1 MFDTKFSSSGGQFD
15 SSFSNIK
22 FIKGEDGFSPIIT
35 VENLEKEHKITITDK
50 EDTESFIITDGQD
63 GYTPIKGE
71 DYWTPAEITE
81 IKNSISNDIKQ
92 ETVPIIHNTTKKY
105 RVYVQTSADKT
116 ETYGM
121 DREATTNTLPIRNV
135 GGTLIVGAPTEDR
148 HAATKGYVD
157 SEIKEIES
165 LAKGAVSGESFMDY
179 AELVEALNSANSTD
193 YVNAQHLLVR
203 TLGVPDLWIYEVSTE
218 YVSYEYTDDEAIVE
232 AVKDGTL
239 QIGYY
244 VLSALETQKVDLA
257 DYAKNTDY
265 ATATKAGVIKIDRA
279 QPYGLYIDPT
289 TGLVSIMGAAQT
301 RILEKNSAMLP
312 ITPKYLDYAVKV
324 ALSDSKEEWTDE
336 DKQAVRQLVN
346 VVGNEDYATTD
357 GKAGI
362 IALDKNKG
370 IFRANLSPVLE
381 IVSAGE
387 SAIKGK
393 TNKYNPI
400 TPWVL
405 DYAVKTS
412 LTTNTITLTEDEKE
426 KVLAWVGV
434 TDKIGDI
441 ETVLDSI
448 ITIQESLIGGD
459 TE

>member
-15 SSFSNIK
+15 SSFTDIK

-35 VENLEKEHKITITDK
+35 VENLDKEHKITITDK
-50 EDTESFIITDGQD
+50 ENTESFIVKDGQD
-63 GYTPIKGE
+63 GYIPVKGE
-71 DYWTPAEITE
+71 DYFTPVEIAE

-105 RVYVQTSADKT
+105 RAYVQTSADKT

-121 DREATTNTLPIRNV
+121 EREAVANTIPIRNV
-135 GGTLIVGAPTEDR
+135 GGTLIVGTPTEDA
-148 HAATKGYVD
+148 HATTKGYVD
-157 SEIKEIES
+157 GEIKEIES

-179 AELVEALNSANSTD
+179 AELVEALNSANSID

-218 YVSYEYTDDEAIVE
+218 YVPYEYIDDEAIVE
-232 AVKDGTL
+232 AVKVGTL

-244 VLSALETQKVDLA
+244 TLAALETQKVDLA

-265 ATATKAGVIKIDRA
+265 ASATKAGVIKIDRN

-289 TGLVSIMGAAQT
+289 TGLVSIMGASQT

-324 ALSDSKEEWTDE
+324 ALSDSKEEWTDG
-336 DKQAVRQLVN
+336 DKQAVRELVN
-346 VVGNEDYATTD
+346 AVGNEDYATTD
-357 GKAGI
+357 GKAGVI
-362 IALDKNKG
+362 QLSKDKG
-370 IFRANLSPVLE
+370 VFRANLSPELE
-381 IVSAGE
+381 IVAAVE
-387 SAIKGK
+387 SEISKK
-393 TNKYNPI
+393 SQKYKPI
-400 TPWVL
+400 TPKYL
-405 DYAVKTS
+405 DYAVKEG
-412 LTTNTITLTEDEKE
+412 LANNAITLTDEEKE
-426 KVLAWVGV
+426 NTLTWLGV

-441 ETVLDSI
+441 ETVLDTI
-448 ITIQESLIGGD
+448 IAIQEGLIGGD
-459 TE
+459 AK